1 MPRWIIKLV
10 KVEVF
15 GLLVLDGYIQT
26 CTSLLLELKLE
37 ESKLQVERV
46 LNE

>member
-1 MPRWIIKLV
+1 MAISKHV
-10 KVEVF
+10 
-15 GLLVLDGYIQT
+15 QA
-26 CTSLLLELKLE
+26 LLLELKLE